1 MNSFLVLLVLVLPG
15 VSHPAFS
22 AEGAQSAASAPHRAQ
37 SARWGPRSSERF
49 DRLQRW
55 LVAVAQHEPGSLDD
69 LLPPIGAWSKLE
81 LVGVLDDLKRFRT
94 FLTRASHPVRPQTYT
109 FEGHDFTKR
118 ELQELLGLNDQEAA
132 KGDINR
138 VLKRGAL
145 LHTDIAL
152 NPVELG
158 ITSAP
163 DPQGR
168 LIMRTADGRAGR
180 LDFGMFHWE
189 FARLLLDAVLPEPG
203 RDEMIRM
210 WYRATIASLHN
221 DRTFAEAGP
230 QLARALVLFPDDAR
244 ILFYNGAL
252 QETFAAASVQSVV
265 QSTTFTPGFTPAVSS
280 ARVHL
285 AQAERFFRQA
295 LKIDPAS
302 SEIHVHLANVVGR
315 LGRHQEAATELRGAI
330 PSITDARLEY
340 YAQMFLGREEE
351 MLGHSSA
358 ARECFERAATLYP
371 RAQSPQL
378 ALAQLAWRDA
388 DASTA
393 FRTIERLFLIP
404 PYQREREDPWWVYEA
419 AHVRDAEELLEAVRA
434 PFLSGSAR

>member
-1 MNSFLVLLVLVLPG
+1 
-15 VSHPAFS
+15 
-22 AEGAQSAASAPHRAQ
+22 
-37 SARWGPRSSERF
+37 
-49 DRLQRW
+49 
-55 LVAVAQHEPGSLDD
+55 
-69 LLPPIGAWSKLE
+69 
-81 LVGVLDDLKRFRT
+81 
-94 FLTRASHPVRPQTYT
+94 
-109 FEGHDFTKR
+109 
-118 ELQELLGLNDQEAA
+118 
-132 KGDINR
+132 
-138 VLKRGAL
+138 
-145 LHTDIAL
+145 
-152 NPVELG
+152 
-158 ITSAP
+158 
-163 DPQGR
+163 
-168 LIMRTADGRAGR
+168 
-180 LDFGMFHWE
+180 
-189 FARLLLDAVLPEPG
+189 LLLDAVLPEPR
-203 RDEMIRM
+203 RDKMIRM

-221 DRTFAEAGP
+221 HRTFAEAGP

-244 ILFYNGAL
+244 ILFYSGAL

-285 AQAERFFRQA
+285 AQAERLFRQA

-302 SEIHVHLANVVGR
+302 SEIYVHLANVVGR

-330 PSITDARLEY
+330 PSITDARIEY

-351 MLGHSSA
+351 MLGHSSGA
-358 ARECFERAATLYP
+358 LEGFERAATLYP

-393 FRTIERLFLIP
+393 FRTIERLFQIP

-419 AHVRDAEELLEAVRA
+419 AHVRDAERLLEAVRA